1 MQAEEII
8 IRPVVTEK
16 SARLAQF
23 NQYVFEIR
31 RDANKIQVAE
41 AIRTIFKVKV
51 LNICTI
57 NSAGKRKRRRNR
69 WVRRAAVKRAIVTL
83 AKGQQ
88 IDASALK

>member
-1 MQAEEII
+1 MQAEQII

-23 NQYVFEIR
+23 NQYVFEIH
-31 RDANKIQVAE
+31 RDANKIQIAE
-41 AIRTIFKVKV
+41 AIKSIFKVKV
-51 LNICTI
+51 LSVRTI
-57 NSAGKRKRRRNR
+57 NNAGKRKRRGGR
-69 WVRRAAVKRAIVTL
+69 WIRRAAKKRAIVTL